1 MEQKQQ
7 TFYNQ
12 SAEEAMQHFGSGR
25 DGITDQQADKNR
37 EEFGA
42 NRLRE
47 AKKRSVLQVF
57 ASQFKDLLVIIL
69 IIAAIISMLT
79 GSIPSTVVI
88 FLVLIMN
95 AILGTVQYFKAQ
107 KSLEGLKKLSSP
119 EAKVIRGGTPHVI
132 NAEDLVCGD
141 IITLEAGDIVP
152 GDARIVDSFSLKADE
167 STLTGESMS
176 VEKHSDVI
184 AEDTVALGDQKNMVF
199 SGSLVT
205 YGRATAVVTAVGKET
220 QLGQI
225 AELMNDTSEKKT
237 PLQVSMDQFSKKLS
251 IVIMIICAVVFLLS
265 MYRGMP
271 LLDALL
277 FAVALAVAAIPEAL
291 SSIITISLAIG
302 TSRMAEQNAIVKD
315 LNAVEGLGCVSIICS
330 DKTGT
335 LTQNRMTVEYA
346 AARETAE
353 DELMLASVLCN
364 DTKRVD
370 GELKGDPTETA
381 YYSYFIKERGEEALN
396 KVLSDHP
403 RLAEVPFDSDR
414 KLMSTL
420 HKVNGQYVMFIKGAI
435 DVILARTV
443 NLSEAEIEGLRKENM
458 RLSSEG
464 LRVLGF
470 AMKTLPEQKELTTED
485 EYDLCYIGLLAEM
498 DPPREESKKAV
509 EDCIAAG
516 IKPIMITGDHKVTAS
531 AIARHIG
538 IMHEGDLAF
547 TGPEVDAMSDEEL
560 DEKLPH
566 ISVYARVS
574 PNNKIRIVNAW
585 QKKGSIVAMTGDGV
599 NDGPALKA
607 ADVGVAMGITG
618 TEVAKD
624 SAAMILTDDNFATI
638 IKSVLNGRNIYA
650 NIKNAIT
657 YLLSGNAAAILDVL
671 FASLAGLTAPFT
683 AVQLLFINLITD
695 SLPALAISM
704 EPSNPE
710 LIHDKPRSRTESV
723 LNGPTQKMIAGT
735 GILISIAVAIAFLI
749 GLGKIP
755 AVTSAMP
762 EVAFNATTGSTMAFA
777 TLCLARLW
785 HGFNCRGRESI
796 FHLGILTNLYTI
808 GAFVLGAGLLHCI
821 LLIPAL
827 HAAFG
832 TAGLNPHLLGY
843 VWLLA
848 FLPTVIIQIVKMI
861 VYRNEDK
868 K

>member
-531 AIARHIG
+531 AIARRIG